1 MMIIGRYRFKNE
13 VHYYNYIM
21 QKFFRKTPPIPTHI
35 YLQFDDVPPERAIEL
50 KKQIAAHCHFPAI
63 LNVLANDD
71 NSEVR
76 NAVYQTSY
84 WQLVGRY
91 LDILGFGKRERKAF
105 ARNEDKHNIF
115 ILLMFEDDQEVFKEI
130 LNNPAISLTM
140 LVRFIQLL
148 EKRGHGR
155 RDEIFLHMAR
165 QALTRKKDQI
175 IKLSIL
181 QRLLRDPKSQRNI
194 EAILPFLVAEES
206 LLKKAVF
213 NVLRRIDQEALKR
226 VVIAVLNQR
235 NFKSPLMQFKAISF
249 LLEIVQKRRES
260 NNLRYSE
267 DPHVFTPHN
276 EYLWKMLTR
285 KRYNIVKSCADDPA
299 NFDNILILTY
309 CHVDRDPQLRKLA
322 TKILTVEDILEL
334 ANDLTTP
341 RKIFKKILNIL
352 ENHFDESVV
361 NKVMESYW
369 QESQRLKDALKEMER
384 TVQAYFDII
393 FQSLGYS
400 KINDYRTVLDTLG
413 FALKQIKKFE
423 PELLR
428 RMGSELNQ
436 LDEITT
442 SIESIFREWMDQ
454 IYYVTDEKT
463 LRELEYVKT
472 ILEESL
478 SVKDLTR
485 FALRPGTPEDLE
497 SNIRVRAHLIWRS
510 ALSRYLGRIKD
521 LSEMLQRKILKLARY
536 VYHNHEFA
544 KDFKE
549 AMLELEREYKKEVGC
564 QLSIPCRRCTRRGC
578 ASERFLRENLF
589 LAEELLDN
597 FSDAFLTNPS
607 NPTARR
613 LPKAI
618 AHD

>member
-1 MMIIGRYRFKNE
+1 MIIGRYRFKNE

-21 QKFFRKTPPIPTHI
+21 RKFFRKAPPIPTHI
-35 YLQFDDVPPERAIEL
+35 YLQFDDLSPERAVEL
-50 KKQIAAHCHFPAI
+50 KKQIASHCHFPAV
-63 LNVLANDD
+63 LNVLAHDD
-71 NSEVR
+71 NPEVR
-76 NAVYQTSY
+76 NTVYQTSY

-91 LDILGFGKRERKAF
+91 LDILGFAKRERKAF

-155 RDEIFLHMAR
+155 RDQIFLDMAR
-165 QALTRKKDQI
+165 QALARKKDQI

-181 QRLLRDPKSQRNI
+181 QRLLRNPKSQRNI
-194 EAILPFLVAEES
+194 DAILPFLVAEES

-213 NVLRRIDQEALKR
+213 NVLRRVDQETLKR
-226 VVIAVLNQR
+226 VVVAVLNRR
-235 NFKSPLMQFKAISF
+235 NFNSSLKQFKALSF
-249 LLEIVQKRRES
+249 LLEIIQKRRES
-260 NNLRYSE
+260 KNIRFSE
-267 DPHVFTPHN
+267 DPQIFVPHN
-276 EYLWKMLTR
+276 EYLWKLLTR
-285 KRYNIVKSCADDPA
+285 KRYNLVKQCADNPA
-299 NFDNILILTY
+299 DFDNILILTY
-309 CHVDRDPQLRKLA
+309 CHVDRDAQLRKLA
-322 TKILTVEDILEL
+322 SKILTVEDILEL

-341 RKIFKKILNIL
+341 RKIFKRILNIL
-352 ENHFDESVV
+352 ENHYDESVV

-369 QESQRLKDALKEMER
+369 HESQRLKDALKEMER

-400 KINDYRTVLDTLG
+400 KINDYRTVLETLG
-413 FALKQIKKFE
+413 FALKQLKKYE
-423 PELLR
+423 PQLLQ

-436 LDEITT
+436 LDEITLT
-442 SIESIFREWMDQ
+442 IESIFHEWMDQ
-454 IYYVTDEKT
+454 IYYITDEKT

-472 ILEESL
+472 ILEEAL
-478 SVKDLTR
+478 NVKDLTR

-521 LSEMLQRKILKLARY
+521 LSEMLQRKILKLARL
-536 VYHNHEFA
+536 VYRNHEFV
-544 KDFKE
+544 KDFKD
-549 AMLELEREYKKEVGC
+549 ALRELEQNYKKEVGC
-564 QLSIPCRRCTRRGC
+564 QLNIPCRRCTRRGC
-578 ASERFLRENLF
+578 ASERFLRETLF
-589 LAEELLDN
+589 LSEELLDN
-597 FSDAFLTNPS
+597 FADFFMNTPSDRS
-607 NPTARR
+607 ARR
-613 LPKAI
+613 LPKTI